1 MNAGGFIKQILPW
14 IGAAASGNI
23 PALIGLAAQTVAKVT
38 GAKVDANPD
47 SISAAIAGATPD
59 QLLALKQADN
69 DLAEKLQQMGFQ
81 HVEDLEKIAADDRA
95 NARAREVSLRDKFV
109 PLLATFVIGSFTLAV
124 LAIIRGWG
132 KIEAAFA
139 GTLIGYLA
147 ANANQVVGYYF
158 GSSAAHDALTES
170 TPSSPAK

>member
-1 MNAGGFIKQILPW
+1 MNVGGFIKQALPW
-14 IGAAASGNI
+14 IGAAATGNI
-23 PALIGLAAQTVAKVT
+23 PVLIQLAAGTVGKVV
-38 GAKVDANPD
+38 GKSVSANVED
-47 SISAAIAGATPD
+47 ISAAIAGATPE

-69 DLAEKLQQMGFQ
+69 ELAEKMQQMGFQ

-95 NARAREVSLRDKFV
+95 SARAREVSLKDRFV
-109 PLLATFVIGSFTLAV
+109 PFLATFVLASFTVAV
-124 LAIIRGWG
+124 LAVIRGWG

-158 GSSAAHDALTES
+158 GSSAAHDALTANKKAE
-170 TPSSPAK
+170 